1 MNEYQ
6 QIFDTISIGLVMIDR
21 GFCVTGWNRWMEL
34 HTGITEQEIV
44 GRPLFEFYPGLA
56 TGSFSRIVKGVFA
69 FGNYASYSQKLHRYL
84 FEIKNPHGSSQQY
97 PQMQQNCTFGPI
109 RNQNKEITAVYIT
122 VHDVT
127 EVAVYE
133 QKLIHLTKVDSL
145 TELYNRG
152 HLDSRLSEEIE
163 RSHRFNS
170 PLSIFL
176 LDIDHF
182 KNINDTRGHLCG
194 DYTLRKVSKLLKS
207 LVRGTDILGRYGGEE
222 FCCIMPMTNASQA
235 FVLAERCRTQIAEAS
250 FTHAGN
256 QVNVTVSIGIA
267 TINEHDTL
275 ESLIKRADIAMYHAK
290 GTGRNRTICSTELPE
305 HND

>member
-6 QIFDTISIGLVMIDR
+6 QIFDTISIGLVMLDKE
-21 GFCVTGWNRWMEL
+21 FCVTGWNRWMEL
-34 HTGITEQEIV
+34 HTGITEQQII
-44 GRPLFEFYPGLA
+44 GRPLFDFYPDLVS
-56 TGSFSRIVKGVFA
+56 GSFSRIVRGVFA
-69 FGNYASYSQKLHRYL
+69 FGNYASYSQKLHKYL

-109 RNQNKEITAVYIT
+109 RNQEKEITAVYIT

-152 HLDSRLSEEIE
+152 HLDSRLYEEIE
-163 RSHRFNS
+163 RSHRFDS

-182 KNINDTRGHLCG
+182 KKINDTRGHLCG

-207 LVRGTDILGRYGGEE
+207 LVRATDILGRYGGEE
-222 FCCIMPMTNASQA
+222 FCCIMPMTNCNQA
-235 FVLAERCRTQIAEAS
+235 VVLAERCRKQIADTN
-250 FTHAGN
+250 FTHSGKS
-256 QVNVTVSIGIA
+256 VNVTVSIGIA
-267 TINEHDTL
+267 TIKDDDTL
-275 ESLIKRADIAMYHAK
+275 ESLIKRSDMAMYHAK
-290 GTGRNRTICSTELPE
+290 GTGRNRTVCSSELFE
-305 HND
+305 DND